1 MGAGQSAD
9 TKLRGDGKLRDAARR
24 AFFKEHGRDPTEEE
38 EHKFQV
44 AYDRDDPTDAH
55 LGPVAAEEADVH
67 RDTASEL
74 LQAAGDSEPTDEMLS
89 TFTEKLARAFRRAA
103 LEAVSDIETA
113 RRELVR
119 RAVEAE
125 KASGDAAAPSRIAF
139 GPPPRPAD
147 ESATASPAEL
157 PRLEREARAEH
168 EKVRVVAAMAHGLW
182 SSTDPELKETKTG
195 RDNLLS
201 LAEDDKKWELKV
213 RTSGDDLAKL
223 SAKFRELHT
232 AAADRVIAEAN
243 HSNSYATELEG
254 VCREAYAI
262 DRQPGGDLDYPL
274 LSSDDAA
281 DIGLRYESVPWEDLE
296 EYDPVEFD
304 GVVAATRKTE
314 RQHIIEAIHAAALAK
329 RERDAAA
336 ELKEREAQS
345 RAAEADLL
353 AQLDAEESAPR
364 KKKKKKKKKGSK
376 MVSMLMLAVLI
387 MMMRVPSSSLPKKMK
402 K

>member
-9 TKLRGDGKLRDAARR
+9 TKTMGPLTDAGRR
-24 AFFKEHGRDPTEEE
+24 LFFKEHGRDPTEEE
-38 EHKFQV
+38 AERMST
-44 AYDRDDPTDAH
+44 AIDRNDPTDAH
-55 LGPVAAEEADVH
+55 LGTVTAEEADACREIARISFKTVEN
-67 RDTASEL
+67 R
-74 LQAAGDSEPTDEMLS
+74 EPTGDELPRG
-89 TFTEKLARAFRRAA
+89 TIDILARRLRRAA
-103 LEAVSDIETA
+103 LEAVEPDIEA
-113 RRELVR
+113 VRRELVR

-125 KASGDAAAPSRIAF
+125 KASGDAAAPSRVAF

-147 ESATASPAEL
+147 ESAAASPAEL

-213 RTSGDDLAKL
+213 KSDGDYLAEL

-232 AAADRVIAEAN
+232 AAADRAIAESN
-243 HSNSYATELEG
+243 HSVPYATELES

-262 DRQPGGDLDYPL
+262 HRQPGGRLDYPS

-281 DIGLRYESVPWEDLE
+281 DIGLDYENVPWEDLE
-296 EYDPVEFD
+296 EYNPVYFD
-304 GVVAATRKTE
+304 RVFAATRNTV
-314 RQHIIEAIHAAALAK
+314 RQHIIKAIHAAALAK

-345 RAAEADLL
+345 LAAEADLL
-353 AQLDAEESAPR
+353 AQLDAEASAP
-364 KKKKKKKKKGSK
+364 KKKKKKKKKK
-376 MVSMLMLAVLI
+376 AAVA
-387 MMMRVPSSSLPKKMK
+387 PEAAAPASASS
-402 K
+402 